1 MPSGGDILHNI
12 MAGLHSLNTGHVLT
26 FILLL
31 VVAGLLVMAARTNI
45 KEAGSHAGVI
55 VVNRNDPTKDLVTFH
70 LETYPD
76 DWKDG
81 DILVFTV
88 REHIVKEDK

>member
-1 MPSGGDILHNI
+1 MSGYSDILRNL
-12 MAGLHSLNTGHVLT
+12 MAGLHALNTGHVLT
-26 FILLL
+26 FVLLL
-31 VVAGLLVMAARTNI
+31 VVAGLLVMAARTNM
-45 KEAGSHAGVI
+45 KEEGSHAGVI

-81 DILVFTV
+81 DKLIFTV
-88 REHIVKEDK
+88 REHIAKEDK